1 MTKFMTP
8 TISRSKAVHDVQA
21 IALALL
27 GVGLL
32 VAPLAC
38 TVGEGTGA
46 AKGKLYLK
54 NCEGTAKVPTGDLG
68 SLLVPADFNLNPNF
82 FVGEPI
88 EDIKPMGSDNRLVI
102 RMQDAGKRV
111 EDNDVIVFDMDSFR
125 VAECV
130 RGVAAVVATPALQR
144 FCAFDAAKGWPRLR
158 VGPGF
163 PVRASMALRKS
174 CPGNPYV
181 VASARG
187 TSPGT
192 EDATSDKW
200 DSWIEL
206 REFGEAA
213 VRSSGEDVKPAF
225 KVEFGERLFAD
236 SFHLELIDDKTL
248 RAELDKSALVIP
260 EPDVKGS
267 VDGFFDFLLE
277 RGQGAQ
283 TFP

>member
-1 MTKFMTP
+1 MFMNRTQL
-8 TISRSKAVHDVQA
+8 S
-21 IALALL
+21 LALPPGARALRTFAVLL
-27 GVGLL
+27 GCAL
-32 VAPLAC
+32 VATPLAC
-38 TVGEGTGA
+38 TVGDGNGA

-54 NCEGTAKVPTGDLG
+54 NCAGTAKVPTGDLG
-68 SLLVPADFNLNPNF
+68 SPGMLADFDLKPDF

-102 RMQDAGKRV
+102 RLQGAGRRV

-130 RGVAAVVATPALQR
+130 RGVPAVLATDALKR
-144 FCAFDAAKGWPRLR
+144 FCAYDAGKTWPRLR

-181 VASARG
+181 VAAARG

-192 EDATSDKW
+192 ENAPSDQW

-213 VRSSGEDVKPAF
+213 VRGSGQDVKATF

-236 SFHLELIDDKTL
+236 SFHLDLIDDKTL
-248 RAELDKSALVIP
+248 RAQLDHDALVIP

>member
-1 MTKFMTP
+1 MKPNRVFASWCLQ
-8 TISRSKAVHDVQA
+8 ICAA
-21 IALALL
+21 GLGAALL
-27 GVGLL
+27 L
-32 VAPLAC
+32 APLGC
-38 TVGEGTGA
+38 TVGEGRGA

-54 NCEGTAKVPTGDLG
+54 NCEGTAKVPTKDLG
-68 SLLVPADFNLNPNF
+68 TPTMLANFDLNPNF

-102 RMQDAGKRV
+102 RLLDAGKRL
-111 EDNDVIVFDMDSFR
+111 EDNDVMIFDMDSFR
-125 VAECV
+125 VAQCV
-130 RGVAAVVATPALQR
+130 RGVPAVLATDALKR
-144 FCAFDAAKGWPRLR
+144 FCAYEPGKTWPRLR

-163 PVRASMALRKS
+163 PIRASMALRKS

-181 VASARG
+181 VAAARG
-187 TSPGT
+187 TSAGT
-192 EDATSDKW
+192 ETAPAAQW

-213 VRSSGEDVKPAF
+213 VRSGDDVNPGF

-236 SFHLELIDDKTL
+236 SFHLELVDDKTL
-248 RAELDKSALVIP
+248 RAQLDHNALVVP
-260 EPDVKGS
+260 EPDIKGT

>member
-1 MTKFMTP
+1 M
-8 TISRSKAVHDVQA
+8 SRKPNFESRWLRF
-21 IALALL
+21 ALGAAACVIVL
-27 GVGLL
+27 
-32 VAPLAC
+32 APLGC
-38 TVGEGTGA
+38 TVGEGRGA

-54 NCEGTAKVPTGDLG
+54 DCKGRPTAPTGDLG
-68 SLLVPADFNLNPNF
+68 SATMLADFDLNPNF

-88 EDIKPMGSDNRLVI
+88 EDIKQMGSDNRLVI
-102 RMQDAGKRV
+102 RMHDAGERV

-125 VAECV
+125 VAQCV
-130 RGVAAVVATPALQR
+130 RGVPSVLATDVLKR
-144 FCAFDAAKGWPRLR
+144 FCAFEPGKTWPRLR

-163 PVRASMALRKS
+163 PIRASMALRKS

-181 VASARG
+181 VAAARG
-187 TSPGT
+187 TSAGT
-192 EDATSDKW
+192 ENAAAAQW

-213 VRSSGEDVKPAF
+213 VRGSGEDVKPAF
-225 KVEFGERLFAD
+225 RVEFGERLFAE
-236 SFHLELIDDKTL
+236 SFHLELVDAKTL
-248 RAELDKSALVIP
+248 RAELDKNALVVP
-260 EPDVKGS
+260 EPEVKGM